1 MSEELPREI
10 TKEEKV
16 TGTPLPVSAPAA
28 EGDGASFE
36 V

>member
-1 MSEELPREI
+1 MREELPREM

-16 TGTPLPVSAPAA
+16 TGTPLADSVAA

-36 V
+36 VA